1 MEGLSHRIEHTLR
14 RPAED
19 RRKAMAAMAEHIR
32 TYDVHHWV
40 TGQLAEI
47 AARGKTPNPTAP
59 PGGLA
64 HDRGS

>member
-1 MEGLSHRIEHTLR
+1 MEGLSHRIEHALR

-32 TYDVHHWV
+32 THDVHHWV

-47 AARGKTPNPTAP
+47 AARDKTPDPA
-59 PGGLA
+59 
-64 HDRGS
+64 